1 MIMDTGYTVTQ
12 EQVKGVLKL
21 EYSCNLHDWQLDYL
35 HRLSVNSLNCKP
47 VPADMLQAVLQHGQ
61 QHTPIPDSPVSLE
74 RLQGRSREDQDCLT
88 AESMH
93 NCLTAL
99 SQSAHRTSCLAQTQ
113 LGRRSSAHVSDFP
126 GFLWL
131 DEQMQS
137 RKLCLKMGTAPPDL
151 PCPDYKA
158 KLAICACVTEL

>member
-1 MIMDTGYTVTQ
+1 MDTGYTFTQ

-21 EYSCNLHDWQLDYL
+21 EYGCNLHDWQLNYL

-47 VPADMLQAVLQHGQ
+47 VPADMLQAVLQRGQ

-74 RLQGRSREDQDCLT
+74 RLQGRSQEDQDRLI

-93 NCLTAL
+93 NCLVAL
-99 SQSAHRTSCLAQTQ
+99 SQSVHRTSCLSRAQ
-113 LGRRSSAHVSDFP
+113 LGRRSSADVSDF

-131 DEQMQS
+131 NKQMQS

-158 KLAICACVTEL
+158 KLAICVCVTELEQ